1 MFMQKPARRRTK
13 INLASLCGTSALAM
27 VLAMQA
33 HKANADDGGF
43 RDVSNDLSVALINRS
58 NGSYTVARIVN
69 TGSLLAYD
77 TSGYVTYNENAATTV
92 VSTGFT
98 TRGNALSGDGSV
110 MVGYARFVAD
120 GDYQAFIWSAANGIT
135 NIGALASGESQAI
148 AVSDNGMAVV
158 GNAEFGGNYDHAFYW
173 SDGASTLRD
182 LGTLGGDRSN
192 AYAISADGSTVVG
205 SSYLGTTPEASHGFV
220 WHVGDAGMTDIG
232 VLATGTYS
240 EASLVSN
247 NGLVVA
253 GSADVTES
261 DGNSTS
267 YYSRAI
273 RWTDAGGIIDLGT
286 LGGKQSSI
294 AAMSN
299 DGTVIV
305 GDADMAPDINTDDTY
320 SHAYRWEVGSD
331 GINGTMTDLGT
342 LGGNSSYAYDVNA
355 DGTVVVGYAKDSADD
370 NHGFRWTQTDGMIT
384 VEQWL
389 RNNGVTVDDNFT
401 SDALKVS
408 DDGNVV
414 AGYARNNH
422 YYIARVA
429 TPEAPET
436 PTSGIIDLPQY
447 LNTIG
452 STAAPRVGQPIA
464 SANTIMFG
472 AQGSPMRDL
481 LKTGQRSIWG
491 TADTGYDNS
500 DASDGGLVL
509 GDFGFGYGI
518 ADGITAR
525 ISAGG
530 TYTDQDLDAGG
541 DFQHKGWYVSPE
553 VSANIAGDIY
563 LTVGGYYSRGKLD
576 IKRGYLNGS
585 AMDYSYGDTDT
596 ETWAGK
602 IRVDWLNAFT
612 LGDSAFTPYAA
623 LSRANT
629 KSDGYTETGGSFP
642 AIYDES
648 EDHSTIA
655 RVGIDLVHT
664 LTDDIRL
671 LGRAE
676 ADYRFEKETTGTSG
690 EIIGISSFDLEGQ
703 DVKQFWV
710 RAGIGAEF
718 DVGGGTASLMVNA
731 TTEGDDPNVW
741 LRSGWKVNF

>member
-1 MFMQKPARRRTK
+1 MIIQKPAYRRAK
-13 INLASLCGTSALAM
+13 FNLASLCATSALSV
-27 VLAMQA
+27 VLALQA
-33 HKANADDGGF
+33 HSAHSSEDGF
-43 RDVSNDLSVALINRS
+43 NDVSNDLSIALLNDWTS
-58 NGSYTVARIVN
+58 STTVAKLLN
-69 TGSLLAYD
+69 TGSFLPTG
-77 TSGYVTYNENAATTV
+77 TSGYATYDVDTASTIISTGYYTYGRALNADGTV
-92 VSTGFT
+92 VV
-98 TRGNALSGDGSV
+98 GNAKFSEN
-110 MVGYARFVAD
+110 
-120 GDYQAFIWSAANGIT
+120 GDYQAFIWSAAEGFT
-135 NIGALASGESQAI
+135 NIGALTTGESYATD
-148 AVSDNGMAVV
+148 VSGDGMAVV
-158 GNAEFGGNYDHAFYW
+158 GQAEYSNNGYRAFYW
-173 SDGASTLRD
+173 QKGSSALTD
-182 LGTLGGDRSN
+182 LGTLGGSYSTAR
-192 AYAISADGSTVVG
+192 AISADGTTVIGNSDTST
-205 SSYLGTTPEASHGFV
+205 SSVYHGFV
-220 WHVGDAGMTDIG
+220 WRVGDTAMTDIG
-232 VLATGTYS
+232 TLSDGTYS
-240 EASLVSN
+240 SATMVSDD
-247 NGLVVA
+247 GLVVV
-253 GSADVTES
+253 GSANTMGS
-261 DGNSTS
+261 ST
-267 YYSRAI
+267 YGYSRAI

-286 LGGKQSSI
+286 LGGNYSY
-294 AAMSN
+294 AEAMSN
-299 DGTVIV
+299 DGSVIV
-305 GDADMAPDINTDDTY
+305 GEAETAPDVNTDDTY
-320 SHAYRWEVGSD
+320 YHAYRWSVGAD
-331 GINGTMTDLGT
+331 GIHGTMTDLGT
-342 LGGNSSYAYDVNA
+342 LGGSSSSAFDVNA
-355 DGTVVVGYAKDSADD
+355 DGTVVVGYAEDSSE
-370 NHGFRWTQTDGMIT
+370 NGHGFRWTATDGMIS

-389 RNNGVTVDDNFT
+389 RNNGVTITDDFT
-401 SDALKVS
+401 RNAIKVS

-414 AGYARNNH
+414 AGYTNDDS

-429 TPEAPET
+429 TPDAPET

-491 TADTGYDNS
+491 TVDTGYDNS

-629 KSDGYTETGGSFP
+629 KSDAYTETGGSFP

-741 LRSGWKVNF
+741 VRSGWKVNF